1 MNKHEAGASI
11 LRVIL
16 GVIFFVHGLDKFQA
30 GIGNTVGFFDSIG
43 VPGFLAYVVATIEL
57 VGGIALILGLGTKI
71 AASLFAVIMLGAIFT
86 VKLSAGFLGGY
97 ELDLALLAMSIYV
110 ALSDNTALSLEQ
122 AMFSTNQNSVKN
134 AS

>member
-16 GVIFFVHGLDKFQA
+16 GVIFFVHGLDKFQE
-30 GIGNTVGFFDSIG
+30 GIGNSVGFFDSIG
-43 VPGFLAYVVATIEL
+43 VPGFLAYVVGTIEL
-57 VGGIALILGLGTKI
+57 VGGIALILGIGTKI
-71 AASLFAVIMLGAIFT
+71 VASLFAIIMLGAIFT

-110 ALSDNTALSLEQ
+110 ALSDNTALSLEN
-122 AMFSTNQNSVKN
+122 AMFSTKQGSIENVS
-134 AS
+134 